1 MAFSQNA
8 RFVGRFEDLD
18 ADEHPPGSFLADVVS
33 AALRASGWTVSEID
47 NWRDVGWCF
56 NASQDGSELQV
67 VVSGLRDQE
76 WMLQVAPA
84 RGGGL
89 LNMIFRR
96 APSASVSDCFE
107 AAGVVHDTLRA
118 RGAALLWRWN
128 GPPDEANG
136 TSEPRERES
145 AS

>member
-8 RFVGRFEDLD
+8 RFVGAFEDSD
-18 ADEHPPGSFLADVVS
+18 ADEHPVGSLLAGVLSS
-33 AALRASGWTVSEID
+33 ALDGSGWTVSEID

-56 NASQDGSELQV
+56 NASQDGAELQV
-67 VVSGLRDQE
+67 VISGLRNQE
-76 WMLQVAPA
+76 WMLQVGPA

-89 LNMIFRR
+89 LAAIFRR

-128 GPPDEANG
+128 GPPDETTG
-136 TSEPRERES
+136 TSEPRKWES
-145 AS
+145 TS